1 MTEKL
6 TDKEKKI
13 SSIAIWVWRNLL
25 ASGIILV
32 CFGFLYN
39 KCEQIEDNVI
49 EVRTVLKERIRLDR
63 GDYGYAEP
71 VRSLPNMTDD
81 QYDKMLQDGSK
92 VRQHVND
99 FANENSQ

>member
-13 SSIAIWVWRNLL
+13 SAIAIWVWRNLL

-49 EVRTVLKERIRLDR
+49 EVSTVLKERIRVER
-63 GDYGYAEP
+63 GDYGWQSASYSEVAITPEKMKEGTQ
-71 VRSLPNMTDD
+71 VREHISNFA
-81 QYDKMLQDGSK
+81 DK
-92 VRQHVND
+92 
-99 FANENSQ
+99 